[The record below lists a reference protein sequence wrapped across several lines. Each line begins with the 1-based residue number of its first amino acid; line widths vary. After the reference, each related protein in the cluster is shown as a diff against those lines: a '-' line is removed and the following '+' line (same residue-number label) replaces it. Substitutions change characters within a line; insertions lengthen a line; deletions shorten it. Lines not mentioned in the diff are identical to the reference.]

1 MNWLI
6 ILGMACIT
14 FINRYAFFSDGFQYK
29 PSKKMLRFLSFSSY
43 SILTAIWLPIIIQF
57 EPSQGLNH
65 NSYDYLLA
73 TTLATILAIFKVPSI
88 LIVILSSGLFFLL
101 RFVVIGV

>member
-1 MNWLI
+1 MSWFI

-43 SILTAIWLPIIIQF
+43 SMLTAIWLPIIIQF
-57 EPSQGLNH
+57 DLTQGLGH
-65 NSYDYLLA
+65 SGYDYLIA
-73 TTLATILAIFKVPSI
+73 TTMAIILVIFKVPSI
-88 LIVILSSGLFFLL
+88 VIVVFSSSLFFLL
-101 RFVVIGV
+101 RFFLFNT

>member
-1 MNWLI
+1 MSWFI

-43 SILTAIWLPIIIQF
+43 SMLTAIWLPIIIQF
-57 EPSQGLNH
+57 DPAKGFDHSG
-65 NSYDYLLA
+65 YDYIIATALA
-73 TTLATILAIFKVPSI
+73 TVMAIFKVPSI
-88 LIVILSSGLFFLL
+88 VIVIFSSGLFFVL
-101 RFVVIGV
+101 RFFVFSA